1 MRLVVVVTVRTSNRP
16 RFFSDVR
23 AVCCCASACRTAKGG
38 KASWGHEG
46 LLHIS
51 QKLRLVRFDR
61 HDVVRLLVDES
72 LAELPL
78 AVQSVCNDEFAVQ
91 NEIANQGRG
100 LLYFVGL

>member
-23 AVCCCASACRTAKGG
+23 AVCCFASTCRTAKGG

-46 LLHIS
+46 LLDIS
-51 QKLRLVRFDR
+51 QKLRLVQFDR

-72 LAELPL
+72 L